1 MPPMLAFMPYFV
13 LIALS
18 FGAQVGPVKE
28 AVSGLR
34 LALDYP
40 GFTTGQGFTVAPAD
54 NYAAIR
60 LLAHPAPLILIATA
74 VSAAVYVATKRWR
87 RGLVSG
93 AVRFTYAQCGAT
105 TLSVLAMVAMAVV
118 MADTGM
124 TVLLAQ
130 GIARVSGPFFPLA
143 SPFIGLLGAFMSGSN
158 TSSNVMFGLLQ
169 VETARALGIG
179 SVTIASMQ
187 SIGGSVGSSMAPA
200 KVVVG
205 ATVAGLGG
213 EVRGIFRLV
222 IPYVL
227 VLTLLAGVEA
237 LVVIRFLT
245 ALVAVAGRQ
254 YDCGIPSTRWP
265 YTIAHSG
272 S

>member
-1 MPPMLAFMPYFV
+1 
-13 LIALS
+13 
-18 FGAQVGPVKE
+18 
-28 AVSGLR
+28 
-34 LALDYP
+34 
-40 GFTTGQGFTVAPAD
+40 
-54 NYAAIR
+54 
-60 LLAHPAPLILIATA
+60 
-74 VSAAVYVATKRWR
+74 
-87 RGLVSG
+87 
-93 AVRFTYAQCGAT
+93 
-105 TLSVLAMVAMAVV
+105 MVAMAVV

-179 SVTIASMQ
+179 SVTIASVQ

-227 VLTLLAGVEA
+227 VLTLLAPRRHRGGLA
-237 LVVIRFLT
+237 PQLQSTAIRFLPE
-245 ALVAVAGRQ
+245 L
-254 YDCGIPSTRWP
+254 PRWP
-265 YTIAHSG
+265 SG
-272 S
+272 RANV

>member
-1 MPPMLAFMPYFV
+1 
-13 LIALS
+13 
-18 FGAQVGPVKE
+18 
-28 AVSGLR
+28 
-34 LALDYP
+34 
-40 GFTTGQGFTVAPAD
+40 
-54 NYAAIR
+54 
-60 LLAHPAPLILIATA
+60 
-74 VSAAVYVATKRWR
+74 
-87 RGLVSG
+87 
-93 AVRFTYAQCGAT
+93 
-105 TLSVLAMVAMAVV
+105 
-118 MADTGM
+118 
-124 TVLLAQ
+124 
-130 GIARVSGPFFPLA
+130 
-143 SPFIGLLGAFMSGSN
+143 MSGSN

-169 VETARALGIG
+169 VEAARALGIG

-245 ALVAVAGRQ
+245 ALAR
-254 YDCGIPSTRWP
+254 
-265 YTIAHSG
+265 
-272 S
+272 